1 MVELYMADH
10 GEFPT
15 MEDYDYKE
23 ASNSDVHSLTA
34 KSRHN
39 TEHTWVVGV
48 AASPLLIHHNV
59 TYDIAVYGPP
69 FK

>member
-39 TEHTWVVGV
+39 TGKP
-48 AASPLLIHHNV
+48 ALLNTKYLRLV
-59 TYDIAVYGPP
+59 QNTLGWLL
-69 FK
+69 